1 MDSLY
6 EEFQI
11 VRECLELIVS
21 DTNLGAIKKWEKVFN
36 QFTRNQILNLFHIIS
51 FVLSIPSSNCFVERI
66 FSQMSLKW
74 TDIRNRSSVD
84 LIRSELLIMFN
95 FELNCQEFYN
105 YVKTKKEILRTV
117 ESTAKYTF
125 KTK

>member
-6 EEFQI
+6 EELQL
-11 VRECLELIVS
+11 VRECLELTVS
-21 DTNLGAIKKWEKVFN
+21 DKNLGAINKWEKVIN
-36 QFTRNQILNLFHIIS
+36 QFTKNQILNLFRIIS

-95 FELNCQEFYN
+95 FEFNCQEFYN
-105 YVKTKKEILRTV
+105 YVKTNKEILRTV
-117 ESTAKYTF
+117 ESTSKYSF